1 MMFIYGT
8 GVTYCTLRLVV
19 VRVSNFSSSKGEKV
33 LERSMPSV
41 GGFNLLNGSLY
52 GTVSQ

>member
-1 MMFIYGT
+1 MFIYGT
-8 GVTYCTLRLVV
+8 GVTYCALRLVV
-19 VRVSNFSSSKGEKV
+19 VRVSNFFSSSKGEKV

-41 GGFNLLNGSLY
+41 RGFNLLNGSLY